1 MAPEKAK
8 QNGDIRPPEA
18 RLRDADSAAEQCP
31 QHFDVDARASRFT
44 VQAFASGVLSAVGH
58 NPTIGIRKFSAEAGF
73 NPDAV
78 EQTRVRMTIQA
89 GFLSVLDD
97 IKESDRNEME
107 KLMNEQILESARYP
121 EIQYEGTAVSIHRLG
136 DSLYSADLGGNLSL
150 HGVVRPQLVT
160 VRITLYDGMLRAS
173 GTFSILQSE
182 FQIKP
187 ISLAGGMLKLK
198 DELKCSF
205 EMIARKQD

>member
-8 QNGDIRPPEA
+8 QTATSGRRKQGCAMLIQPPSSA
-18 RLRDADSAAEQCP
+18 LSTLTWMRVPADSRCRPWPRVCCP
-31 QHFDVDARASRFT
+31 LWAIS
-44 VQAFASGVLSAVGH
+44 
-58 NPTIGIRKFSAEAGF
+58 TIGIRKFSAEAGF

-121 EIQYEGTAVSIHRLG
+121 EIQFEGTAVSIHRLG

-160 VRITLYDGMLRAS
+160 VRITLSDGMLRAS

-205 EMIARKQD
+205 EMIAQKQD